1 MVTTVPWAVPGR
13 ATPRPSQDACRA
25 LGPAWLW
32 PVAFPV
38 SSRAWMP
45 RKEGPVWELVTER
58 SKTLVNV
65 SHEALRALSSLLP
78 LADAGFDLEP

>member
-1 MVTTVPWAVPGR
+1 MT
-13 ATPRPSQDACRA
+13 
-25 LGPAWLW
+25 
-32 PVAFPV
+32 
-38 SSRAWMP
+38 SRAWMP